1 MSAMNHFQE
10 EIEKTLQNLNIPFKK
25 MEHAPM
31 FTMDQ
36 YAEIE
41 QALETK
47 VPKNLFLCN
56 QQHSKFYLLLMPGD
70 KRFKTKELSKQIN
83 SARLSF
89 ANEEEL
95 SEDLHCFKG
104 CTNPFGLIYDKNNAI
119 QLLIDEDLLKEKTLG
134 FHPCVNNLT
143 LSISTKDLLTK
154 YLPLAHHSCISVKL
168 IGE

>member
-1 MSAMNHFQE
+1 MNEFEE
-10 EIEKTLQNLNIPFKK
+10 EIEKTLQNLAIPFKK
-25 MEHAPM
+25 MEHEAM

-36 YAEIE
+36 YTEIE
-41 QALETK
+41 KKLEAK

-56 QQHSKFYLLLMPGD
+56 QQHTKFYLLLMPGD

-104 CTNPFGLIYDKNNAI
+104 CTNPFGLIYDQNNAI
-119 QLLIDEDLLKEKTLG
+119 QLLIDDDLLKEKTLG
-134 FHPCVNNLT
+134 FHPCINSVT
-143 LSISTKDLLTK
+143 LSISTEDFLTK
-154 YLPLAHHSCISVKL
+154 YLPFAHHPYISVKL